1 MVNIIHFRGIHEK
14 CAIIIYMRKYW
25 IIRKVFISLLISLF
39 GDEMKLGVILIVL
52 LLSVSIPVTAQTE
65 LPLLE
70 TIEMENCSDQYK
82 ADVVVPIYVLKGSTY
97 ELENRT
103 IHIEIGPQEELTW
116 YEGFIKVLITIVITD
131 SNGKITADFK
141 SYLNC
146 DLENCDTSSQ
156 AAYLFWDHAGEER
169 ADKAGELFTDRM
181 PLIVA
186 DDFCEV
192 TIELVSFL
200 PVWFLVSSFWR
211 EFKSDSQCILPLN
224 GLTLEVEIDYSRI
237 QKDLVESFQKASEYV
252 TAGDAF
258 FQEGELD
265 EARSHYEKAKA
276 LYDQVNDEV
285 QSSKMEEKI
294 LQIDYL
300 KASFYVDEAEKYF
313 SEEEYEKAEEEYE
326 KAKIIYDQLSDTEQ
340 SYKIQERIALCMSYA
355 SAVETLEK
363 GIKSFEE
370 AQTKYGQRLDAFEE
384 TKLYFEKAKQ
394 EFDVLGDSQK
404 SSECTTWMNR
414 CDEEMSKLTTVGG
427 VEVESPGFSWYGKL
441 AIIVLIAGVLVVTI
455 VLRWGFGEKV
465 SEVPKRESDLEKL
478 KQRLARG
485 EITPEE
491 YEKLLSNLENMRKL
505 KYRLATGEITIDEY
519 ETLKSQL
526 DS

>member
-1 MVNIIHFRGIHEK
+1 
-14 CAIIIYMRKYW
+14 
-25 IIRKVFISLLISLF
+25 
-39 GDEMKLGVILIVL
+39 MKLEVILLVL
-52 LLSVSIPVTAQTE
+52 LLCVAIPVTAQTE
-65 LPLLE
+65 LPLSE
-70 TIEMENCSDQYK
+70 TVEMENCSDQYK
-82 ADVVVPIYVLKGSTY
+82 TDVAVPIYVLKGSTY

-103 IHIEIGPQEELTW
+103 VHIEIGPQEELTW
-116 YEGFIKVLITIVITD
+116 YEGFIKVLIIIVITD
-131 SNGKITADFK
+131 SNGKITADFE

-169 ADKAGELFTDRM
+169 ADKAGELFTDRI

-186 DDFCEV
+186 DDSCEV
-192 TIELVSFL
+192 TVELVSFL

-211 EFKSDSQCILPLN
+211 EFESDSQCLLPLN
-224 GLTLEVEIDYSRI
+224 GLTLEVEIDYSRT
-237 QKDLVESFQKASEYV
+237 QEDLVESFQKASEYV

-258 FQEGELD
+258 SQEGELD
-265 EARSHYEKAKA
+265 EARSYYEKAKA

-285 QSSKMEEKI
+285 QSNHMKERI

-300 KASFYVDEAEKYF
+300 KASLHVDEAEKYF
-313 SEEEYEKAEEEYE
+313 CEEEYEKAREEYE
-326 KAKIIYDQLSDTEQ
+326 KAKIIYDQLVDTEE
-340 SYKIQERIALCMSYA
+340 SGRIQERIALCISYV
-355 SAVETLEK
+355 SAVEMLDES
-363 GIKSFEE
+363 IRLFEE
-370 AQTKYGQRLDAFEE
+370 AQTKYGQRWDAFEE
-384 TKLYFEKAKQ
+384 AKLYFEKAKQ

-404 SSECTTWMNR
+404 SSECTTWINR
-414 CDEEMSKLTTVGG
+414 CDEEMSKLTTVKE
-427 VEVESPGFSWYGKL
+427 VEVEHPGLSWYGKL
-441 AIIVLIAGVLVVTI
+441 AIIVLIAGVLVIAI
-455 VLRWGFGEKV
+455 VLKRGLAEKV

-478 KQRLARG
+478 KQRLAKG

-505 KYRLATGEITIDEY
+505 KYRLVTGEITIDEY